1 VAPPP
6 KYILK
11 LVRSSIEKRYVD
23 IKTIDGKKNR
33 SAFSQIK
40 DDKFKPLGI
49 LNLRSKRWL
58 L

>member
-1 VAPPP
+1 MHF
-6 KYILK
+6 KTL
-11 LVRSSIEKRYVD
+11 RSSIEKYVD

-49 LNLRSKRWL
+49 
-58 L
+58 